1 MTLDLPAT
9 ETQSQEPTPPM
20 TSTILIN
27 PFEVPAD
34 VGDAEFL
41 TGWDKAADFLRD
53 QPGFIGSRLHR
64 SIGPDARFR
73 YINVAVWETP
83 ESFRA
88 AVSSETF
95 RRMAADVTTPNFPAL
110 YAVVR
115 TVGGTDAGQKE
126 TQS

>member
-1 MTLDLPAT
+1 MI
-9 ETQSQEPTPPM
+9 
-20 TSTILIN
+20 STILIN

-34 VGDAEFL
+34 IGDDEFL
-41 TGWDKAADFLRD
+41 AGWEQAADFLRG

-64 SIGPDARFR
+64 SIRPDAHFR
-73 YINVAVWETP
+73 YINVAEWETP

-88 AVSSETF
+88 AVSSEPF
-95 RRMAADVTTPNFPAL
+95 RRMAADVTTRNFPAL

-115 TVGGTDAGQKE
+115 TIGGTDAGQKE

>member
-1 MTLDLPAT
+1 MTLNFRPS
-9 ETQSQEPTPPM
+9 ETHSQEPTSRM

-34 VGDAEFL
+34 IGDNEFL
-41 TGWDKAADFLRD
+41 AGWEEAADFLRD

-73 YINVAVWETP
+73 YINVAEWETP

-95 RRMAADVTTPNFPAL
+95 RRIAAEGSTPNFPAL
-110 YAVVR
+110 YAIVR
-115 TVGGTDAGQKE
+115 TVGGTDAEQKE

>member
-1 MTLDLPAT
+1 MTLDLQPIDSR
-9 ETQSQEPTPPM
+9 SQEPTEPM
-20 TSTILIN
+20 TSAILIN
-27 PFEVPAD
+27 PFEVPDD
-34 VGDAEFL
+34 VGDDEFL
-41 TGWDKAADFLRD
+41 AGWDEAAAFLRD

-64 SIGPDARFR
+64 SVGPDARFR
-73 YINVAVWETP
+73 YINVAEWETP